1 MAFGLASI
9 ESILASFLS
18 YFLEIARYSLQNAKE
33 NLLQKLRLNERNV
46 NLFTDCTASDSNF
59 NEVKY
64 LSNNS
69 EIKFKQLLRKVLKL
83 SGKLV

>member
-1 MAFGLASI
+1 MAFSLASI
-9 ESILASFLS
+9 ESISASFLS

-33 NLLQKLRLNERNV
+33 NLLAKLRLNERNV
-46 NLFTDCTASDSNF
+46 NLFTNCTASDSNF

-69 EIKFKQLLRKVLKL
+69 ER
-83 SGKLV
+83 